1 MTYDA
6 QRIAIQ
12 SRFKTE
18 WETAHPTVPIIYD
31 NVKGKEPDGG
41 FVQLRILNGAS
52 ELAGL
57 GLTKLYRYPGV
68 ISVDIFFPLR
78 KGIKAVDQ
86 YADTID
92 GIFRGQSFSG
102 ILCRAAERQDLGEAG
117 HYWRV
122 NVSVPF
128 QRDKL
133 QTP

>member
-12 SRFKTE
+12 SRFKTM
-18 WETAHPTVPIIYD
+18 WEAAHPTVPIIYD
-31 NVKGKEPDGG
+31 NVKGKHPEGG

-52 ELAGL
+52 ALAGL
-57 GLTKLYRYPGV
+57 GQTKLYRYPGV
-68 ISVDIFFPLR
+68 ISVDIYHPLR
-78 KGIKAVDQ
+78 KGTKAVDQ

-92 GIFRGQSFSG
+92 DIFRGQSFSG
-102 ILCRAAERQDLGEAG
+102 ILCRATERIDLGESE
-117 HYWRV
+117 HYWRT

-133 QTP
+133 QTA

>member
-12 SRFKTE
+12 TRFDTQWKA
-18 WETAHPTVPIIYD
+18 AHPTVPIIYD

-68 ISVDIFFPLR
+68 ISVDIFSHYAKALKWSINMRIPLMEFSEAR
-78 KGIKAVDQ
+78 AFQVFYAV
-86 YADTID
+86 
-92 GIFRGQSFSG
+92 RP
-102 ILCRAAERQDLGEAG
+102 
-117 HYWRV
+117 
-122 NVSVPF
+122 SV
-128 QRDKL
+128 RI
-133 QTP
+133 